1 LPFPRRESK
10 LPNVLSHREVLA
22 IFDATENLKH
32 KTMILMGY
40 AAGLRVSEVVNLRIT
55 DIDSERMVISIKAAK
70 GKKDR
75 CVMLSEALLDTLR
88 LYFKAYRPKNWLFE
102 GQNFDQYSVRGLQ
115 KIFQTAKVKARIR
128 KDVSF
133 HSLRH
138 SFATHLHE
146 AGTDIRVIQE
156 LLGHNSTKTTEIYT
170 HISNRTIQK
179 VQSPLDA
186 LMNDKNAN
194 KCSYK

>member
-115 KIFQTAKVKARIR
+115 KIFQTAKFTARIR